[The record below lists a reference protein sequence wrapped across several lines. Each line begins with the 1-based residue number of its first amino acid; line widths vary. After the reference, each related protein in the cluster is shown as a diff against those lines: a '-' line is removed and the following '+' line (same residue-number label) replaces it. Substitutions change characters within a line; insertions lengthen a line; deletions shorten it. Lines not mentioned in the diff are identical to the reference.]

1 MSSEYLVPY
10 WMDDEDYF
18 PLKDE
23 RRPAH
28 VAEIK
33 RRRRITG
40 MIDACVGD
48 RSYSV
53 LIPCNRANA

>member
-10 WMDDEDYF
+10 WRDDPDYY
-18 PLKDE
+18 PAKDK

-28 VAEIK
+28 MAEIK
-33 RRRRITG
+33 RRKRITG

-48 RSYSV
+48 RSYSMIV
-53 LIPCNRANA
+53 RPGELK